1 MNTVNTFRAWLT
13 TIQSDSPDTIR
24 RGTLLNILI
33 AGTILILIGYMPI
46 YLVRQQAGYEALTLL
61 AGMGLAYIAL
71 RISKGG
77 NPRLAAWLF
86 LGTFWLGLTIIM
98 VGRGTRENAFFI
110 TPYFYPIPI
119 VAAGLTAGRRAPFAF
134 TALTLAWFAI
144 ANLTMRSDPSYQLID
159 GNFKL
164 VPPTSF
170 AVSMGT
176 LSIYLLLFA
185 LLSFLFERTLAEA
198 LTATGERAATQAANR
213 AGNAQRAREL
223 QLASALNTQTSTLAG
238 TVQGQNAA
246 TSQQAAGIQEV
257 TATMEELAR
266 TAQEIAGSAQEVQA
280 AATAALEQV
289 TQGQHNVE
297 LTGDR
302 VSHLGVRVQTIGE
315 RVAAVNEHVSQIGQ
329 IAELLGDI
337 AANIHLLALNA
348 AIEAAGAGD
357 YGRRFGVV
365 AREVQAL
372 ADQARQA
379 SEGVQS
385 QVADIQAVTAE
396 ALTSSQAGQ
405 VAAEE
410 AVAQVEQTRAVHA
423 EIHAV
428 SERAALLATQIATG
442 MGQQRAASNQVLGAL
457 RSFSGAIQDM
467 VRGSERVAAAT
478 TRLTS
483 LAAELDAEQHAAD
496 AAGVP
501 DLVARA

>member
-1 MNTVNTFRAWLT
+1 
-13 TIQSDSPDTIR
+13 
-24 RGTLLNILI
+24 
-33 AGTILILIGYMPI
+33 
-46 YLVRQQAGYEALTLL
+46 
-61 AGMGLAYIAL
+61 
-71 RISKGG
+71 
-77 NPRLAAWLF
+77 
-86 LGTFWLGLTIIM
+86 
-98 VGRGTRENAFFI
+98 
-110 TPYFYPIPI
+110 
-119 VAAGLTAGRRAPFAF
+119 
-134 TALTLAWFAI
+134 
-144 ANLTMRSDPSYQLID
+144 
-159 GNFKL
+159 
-164 VPPTSF
+164 
-170 AVSMGT
+170 
-176 LSIYLLLFA
+176 
-185 LLSFLFERTLAEA
+185 
-198 LTATGERAATQAANR
+198 
-213 AGNAQRAREL
+213 
-223 QLASALNTQTSTLAG
+223 
-238 TVQGQNAA
+238 
-246 TSQQAAGIQEV
+246 
-257 TATMEELAR
+257 
-266 TAQEIAGSAQEVQA
+266 
-280 AATAALEQV
+280 
-289 TQGQHNVE
+289 
-297 LTGDR
+297 

-357 YGRRFGVV
+357 YGRRFAVV
-365 AREVQAL
+365 SREGPAL